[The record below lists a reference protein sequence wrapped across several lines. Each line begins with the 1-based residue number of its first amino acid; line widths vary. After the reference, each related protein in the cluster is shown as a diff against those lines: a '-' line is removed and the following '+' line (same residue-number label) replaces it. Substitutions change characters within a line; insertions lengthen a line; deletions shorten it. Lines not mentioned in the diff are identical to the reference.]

1 MKTTGF
7 DVFRSLLD
15 RKYNVFILDSDK
27 RARDYV
33 LRLCPFIDGVK
44 ESIQKT
50 CSWSTVIFHNEQ
62 ALLKMPVSWG
72 KQHLFP
78 ELESDV
84 ILIYAPELAD
94 YSVSWNDTLEDP
106 LLAYSFISSNPVIDH
121 ILFLFEFPYER
132 DDLINRC
139 LPEFKGLP
147 IGVSIGVLE
156 SYRHFGSTDLNPSK
170 EEVMKTV
177 NKFKRWFNIPVCK
190 VDMRSVERCSYRS
203 GIEFLS
209 SFKNILQPSLH
220 YRPLMGSSFQRVL
233 QTAHQSLG
241 QWGFIWS
248 IFIDATKEL
257 NRSQPDEII
266 AAVSNCV
273 NSFDKVQLSSLCPG
287 WEDVARKSIN
297 EGNYEYLSNELK
309 TYFNNTITK
318 LLRKCERFSSPS

>member
-177 NKFKRWFNIPVCK
+177 NKFKRWFYMP
-190 VDMRSVERCSYRS
+190 
-203 GIEFLS
+203 
-209 SFKNILQPSLH
+209 
-220 YRPLMGSSFQRVL
+220 
-233 QTAHQSLG
+233 
-241 QWGFIWS
+241 
-248 IFIDATKEL
+248 
-257 NRSQPDEII
+257 
-266 AAVSNCV
+266 
-273 NSFDKVQLSSLCPG
+273 
-287 WEDVARKSIN
+287 
-297 EGNYEYLSNELK
+297 
-309 TYFNNTITK
+309 
-318 LLRKCERFSSPS
+318 